1 MLASRTTGGIV
12 SINLVTGGSGYV
24 DAPTVAL
31 TGGGGTGATAVCH
44 MAGTRVESVVIV
56 NQGTG
61 YTADPTITLSAAT
74 GSGAEAEARVYSG
87 ALRPMTFFQG
97 RFGDVYGVDGMGR
110 GIRWDNAATTA
121 EQIGINKP
129 AVAPAVTAGT
139 TVGKYVRDITLVRQG
154 GGYVSE
160 PTVTISGGSAE
171 EEATGRAIIQGGR
184 VVGVRLTDRGR
195 KYQEVPTVT
204 FSGGIGEAPD
214 FNVGLSGRV
223 FGVTVFSGGTGY
235 SRVQSITGAGA
246 IAVTSAT
253 SSNYIS
259 STTHGF
265 TNDDA
270 FYFASISGSTD
281 LTANT
286 TYYAVSVNDTQFQA
300 ATTTGGTGITL
311 TNAIT
316 EGYVVDPSRHLYINI
331 PYHGLLSGST
341 VTFSNLVGGTGLSDG
356 VRYYARSIETG
367 RFKVVAAS
375 TGTTPEA
382 FTSDIVTGLATIPP
396 PRIVF
401 GTQYGLPS
409 SGDVWALPVGL
420 TAQAAPNAVVSIADG
435 KISNV
440 NVLYGG
446 TGATSN
452 STAAIIGGGGTGAT
466 VTPDMRYRV
475 ASITGST
482 SGSGF
487 YAAPVITI
495 RPAEA
500 DTIGGGAAATA
511 AVNSDGQITGVT
523 VLAGGE
529 YAQLPEAVI
538 LDTSAEATAELTSS
552 IKGKYVCA
560 LRYIDD
566 TSRTR
571 KGPITSSIS
580 DITEIDI
587 PDGVGAIDWSF
598 THTAV
603 DDRVY
608 AVELWRTTADQ
619 ASVLFRVA
627 TILKT
632 DSEWTNGYEDD
643 LSDPELIDAKRQ
655 GYGLLPFVL
664 SSGQVNA
671 RRQGVPPGNFAVA
684 VVFQDRAW
692 YAVDT
697 SGDRP
702 NSLLYS
708 EIDEPESVPAVN
720 ELVVQQNSGTPDQI
734 KALIPLS
741 TDLLIAQDA
750 HLYKLSYVA
759 QPVIDAAITLVG
771 YRGILND
778 RCWTVMGGVAFLA
791 DSHGVYAFDGS
802 QEQPVSVV
810 VDNYWRDEI
819 IDMSVSDAFH
829 MSSDFATKTIRFHYC
844 RVGETLPTRALCYCV
859 VTEAWWEETYP
870 QPVTASATTLIRGQY
885 TSVKSAGGV
894 FLRDEGVVDQTGAGV
909 DYRFKTGNMA
919 LTDDKQQSRSVQ
931 LVYKPTAEESNLK
944 LRLYYNNS
952 DTPRNSVISSDR
964 GDGFVASGTS
974 ESSLNMQLTR
984 SALGDANG
992 LGRAYFSGRNDT
1004 RSAGGD
1010 RHLAVELAGT
1020 QAGTTGS
1027 AVTIFGVAVEGV
1039 S

>member
-24 DAPTVAL
+24 AAPTVAL

-61 YTADPTITLSAAT
+61 YTSNPTITLSAAT

-121 EQIGINKP
+121 EQIGIKKP

-171 EEATGRAIIQGGR
+171 EDATGRAIIQGGR

-223 FGVTVFSGGTGY
+223 SGVTVNSGGEGY

-253 SSNYIS
+253 SSNYLS

-265 TNDDA
+265 TNDDP
-270 FYFASISGSTD
+270 FYLSSISGSTD
-281 LTANT
+281 LTVNT
-286 TYYAVSVNDTQFQA
+286 TYYAVSVNATQFQA

-331 PYHGLLSGST
+331 PYHGLLAGST
-341 VTFSNLVGGTGLSDG
+341 VTFSALSGGDGLSEG
-356 VRYYARSIETG
+356 VRYYATSIETNK
-367 RFKVVAAS
+367 FKVLAAA
-375 TGTTPEA
+375 TGTTPTA

-396 PRIVF
+396 PRVEF
-401 GTQYGLPS
+401 GTQYGLTT
-409 SGDVWALPVGL
+409 SGS
-420 TAQAAPNAVVSIADG
+420 QAPNAFVSLSDG
-435 KISNV
+435 KVSSINV
-440 NVLYGG
+440 VYGG
-446 TGATSN
+446 TAATTN
-452 STAAIIGGGGTGAT
+452 STATIIGGGGTGAT
-466 VTPDMRYRV
+466 VTPAMRYRV
-475 ASITGST
+475 ASITAAT
-482 SGSGF
+482 SGTGF

-495 RPAEA
+495 RPAET
-500 DTIGGGAAATA
+500 DDIGRGAAATA
-511 AVNSDGQITGVT
+511 AVNSDGQITSVT
-523 VLAGGE
+523 IVAGGE
-529 YAQLPEAVI
+529 YAQTPEALI

-643 LSDPELIDAKRQ
+643 LSDPELIDVKRQ
-655 GYGLLPFVL
+655 GYGLLPIIL
-664 SSGQVNA
+664 PSGQVNA
-671 RRQGVPPGNFAVA
+671 RRQGVPPGNFAVG

-697 SGDRP
+697 AGDRP

-708 EIDEPESVPAVN
+708 EVDEPESVPASN
-720 ELVVQQNSGTPDQI
+720 ELVVQQNAGTPDQI

-759 QPVIDAAITLVG
+759 QPVIDASITLVG

-791 DSHGVYAFDGS
+791 DSFGVYAFDGS

-810 VDNYWRDEI
+810 IDNYWRDQI
-819 IDMSVSDAFH
+819 IDLSASDSFH
-829 MSSDFATKTIRFHYC
+829 MSSDFATKTIRFYYC

-870 QPVTASATTLIRGQY
+870 QPVTASASTLIRGQY
-885 TSVKSAGGV
+885 TTVTSAGGL
-894 FLRDEGVVDQTGAGV
+894 FLREEGVVDQTGAGV
-909 DYRFKTGNMA
+909 AYRFKTGNMS

-944 LRLYYNNS
+944 LRLYYNNA

-974 ESSLNMQLTR
+974 ESTLNMQLSR

-1010 RHLAVELAGT
+1010 RHIAVELAGT

-1027 AVTIFGVAVEGV
+1027 AVKIFGVAVEGV
-1039 S
+1039 N